1 VSEGLVI
8 PELLAPSRIAR
19 GLRVAGKTELFETLG
34 ALLNRAEPDLS
45 RKTILSALLE
55 REHLGGTGIGQ
66 GVAIPHGR
74 VPGLDRFVGAFVT
87 LAQAMDYHAIDGKP
101 VTMVFALLVP
111 EQAVQEHLLI
121 LSRLAGIFRN
131 SETRQELLAAQTTEE
146 ICQCFAHAENRAD
159 R

>member
-1 VSEGLVI
+1 MAEGLVI
-8 PELLAPSRIAR
+8 PGLLAASCVTR
-19 GLRVAGKTELFETLG
+19 GLRVAGKAELFEALG
-34 ALLNRAEPDLS
+34 ALLNRAAPDLS

-55 REHLGGTGIGQ
+55 REHQGGTGIGH

-74 VPGLDRFVGAFVT
+74 VPGLGRFVGAFVT
-87 LAQAMDYHAIDGKP
+87 LAQAVDYHAIDAKP

-146 ICQCFAHAENRAD
+146 IWRCFARAENRAD

>member
-1 VSEGLVI
+1 VPEGLVI

-19 GLRVAGKTELFETLG
+19 GLRVAGKNELFEALG
-34 ALLNRAEPDLS
+34 ALLNRAEPALS
-45 RKTILSALLE
+45 RETILAALRE
-55 REHLGGTGIGQ
+55 REHLGDTGIGL

-74 VPGLDRFVGAFVT
+74 VPGLGRFVGAFVT

-146 ICQCFAHAENRAD
+146 ICQCFTRAENRAD

>member
-1 VSEGLVI
+1 VADGLVI
-8 PELLAPSRIAR
+8 PELLAPSRVAR
-19 GLRVAGKTELFETLG
+19 GLRVSGKDELFEVLG
-34 ALLNRAEPDLS
+34 ALLNCAEPDLS
-45 RKTILSALLE
+45 RETILAALLDRE
-55 REHLGGTGIGQ
+55 RLGGTGIGQ

-74 VPGLDRFVGAFVT
+74 VPGLGRFIGAFVT
-87 LAQAMDYHAIDGKP
+87 VAQAMDYHAFDGKP

-111 EQAVQEHLLI
+111 EHAVQEHLLI

-146 ICQCFAHAENRAD
+146 IRQCFARAENRAN